1 MPTLTPKQ
9 QQVRDLL
16 AEDKTPQ
23 EIAEIIGGSVQNVYN
38 HRRNIDKR
46 LNGGTG
52 TRRRR
57 RQAKRET
64 PVPGFLDGL
73 KQQVGDESGRLVARR
88 SQLEAE
94 ADEARKVYEQAD
106 ARCRAEVEQ
115 IDVELATLGNV
126 ARALNGDA

>member
-1 MPTLTPKQ
+1 MDTLTPKQ

-16 AEDKTPQ
+16 AEDKTPR

-46 LNGGTG
+46 LNGSG

-57 RQAKRET
+57 RQPKPET
-64 PVPGFLDGL
+64 PVPGFVDSL
-73 KQQVGDESGRLVARR
+73 KQQLGDESARLAARR

-94 ADEARKVYEQAD
+94 AEEARQVFMQTN

-126 ARALNGDA
+126 ARALDGDA

>member
-1 MPTLTPKQ
+1 MDTLTPKQ
-9 QQVRDLL
+9 QRVADLL

-23 EIAEIIGGSVQNVYN
+23 EIADIIGGSVQNVYN

-46 LNGGTG
+46 LNGSG

-57 RQAKRET
+57 RQPKQET
-64 PVPGFLDGL
+64 PVLGFVDGL
-73 KQQVGDESGRLVARR
+73 KQQLGDELGRLAARR

-94 ADEARKVYEQAD
+94 ADEARKVYETTD

-115 IDVELATLGNV
+115 IDVESA
-126 ARALNGDA
+126 ALSNAAHALDDSA